1 VGQKTNPVGMRLGII
16 KTWDSR
22 WFARKDY
29 AKLLEEDIFIRK
41 YLKKRLSQAGIS
53 RIVIQRAVS
62 KVTINISTARPGL
75 VIGRRGQQV
84 DQLRDELQH
93 ITKKEIFLNIDEVKK
108 PDMDAVLV
116 GEHVARQLEQR
127 VSFRRAMKKAI
138 ASTMRSGAGGVRI
151 VCSGRLGGAEMART
165 EWYREGRVPLHT
177 LRADIDYGLRE
188 AHTTAGRIGVKVW
201 IYKGDIL
208 PYKPANEEKSVRE
221 AAMAVGETSGQAAPE
236 PRVVSSTA
244 ARKREE
250 EKAQKEA
257 AAAAAAEAETEP
269 AEDAPEP
276 LIKEADPEF
285 ERLLAEEEEI
295 ERTTREHHETPHFRP
310 GDAD

>member
-1 VGQKTNPVGMRLGII
+1 VGQKTNPIGMRLGII
-16 KTWDSR
+16 FTWDSR

-108 PDMDAVLV
+108 PDMDATLV

-165 EWYREGRVPLHT
+165 ESYRDGRVPLHT
-177 LRADIDYGLRE
+177 LRADIDFARSTARTIYG
-188 AHTTAGRIGVKVW
+188 TVGVKVW
-201 IYKGDIL
+201 IFKGEIL
-208 PYKPANEEKSVRE
+208 PKRE
-221 AAMAVGETSGQAAPE
+221 AA
-236 PRVVSSTA
+236 
-244 ARKREE
+244 
-250 EKAQKEA
+250 EA
-257 AAAAAAEAETEP
+257 AAVAHG
-269 AEDAPEP
+269 
-276 LIKEADPEF
+276 
-285 ERLLAEEEEI
+285 
-295 ERTTREHHETPHFRP
+295 RT
-310 GDAD
+310 A

>member
-1 VGQKTNPVGMRLGII
+1 VGQKTNPIGMRLGII
-16 KTWDSR
+16 STWDSR

-108 PDMDAVLV
+108 PDIDATLV

-138 ASTMRSGAGGVRI
+138 ASTMRAGAGGVRI

-165 EWYREGRVPLHT
+165 ESYRDGRVPLHT
-177 LRADIDYGLRE
+177 LRADIDFARSTARTIYG
-188 AHTTAGRIGVKVW
+188 TVGVKVW
-201 IYKGDIL
+201 IFKGEIL
-208 PYKPANEEKSVRE
+208 A
-221 AAMAVGETSGQAAPE
+221 
-236 PRVVSSTA
+236 
-244 ARKREE
+244 KREPG
-250 EKAQKEA
+250 EA
-257 AAAAAAEAETEP
+257 PP
-269 AEDAPEP
+269 AGPHA
-276 LIKEADPEF
+276 
-285 ERLLAEEEEI
+285 
-295 ERTTREHHETPHFRP
+295 RT
-310 GDAD
+310 A

>member
-1 VGQKTNPVGMRLGII
+1 VGQKTNPIGMRLGII
-16 KTWDSR
+16 RTWDSR

-29 AKLLEEDIFIRK
+29 PKLLEEDIFIRK
-41 YLKKRLSQAGIS
+41 YLKKRLAQAGIS

-108 PDMDAVLV
+108 PDTDATLV

-138 ASTMRSGAGGVRI
+138 ASPMRAGAGGVRI

-165 EWYREGRVPLHT
+165 ESYRDGRVPLHT
-177 LRADIDYGLRE
+177 LRADIDFARSTARTIYG
-188 AHTTAGRIGVKVW
+188 TVGVKVW
-201 IYKGDIL
+201 IFKGEVLD
-208 PYKPANEEKSVRE
+208 KS
-221 AAMAVGETSGQAAPE
+221 
-236 PRVVSSTA
+236 
-244 ARKREE
+244 
-250 EKAQKEA
+250 
-257 AAAAAAEAETEP
+257 AAAEP
-269 AEDAPEP
+269 AAP
-276 LIKEADPEF
+276 AG
-285 ERLLAEEEEI
+285 
-295 ERTTREHHETPHFRP
+295 P
-310 GDAD
+310 GRNA

>member
-1 VGQKTNPVGMRLGII
+1 VGQKTNPIGMRLGII
-16 KTWDSR
+16 FTWDSR

-108 PDMDAVLV
+108 PDMDATLV

-138 ASTMRSGAGGVRI
+138 ASTMRAGAGGVRI

-165 EWYREGRVPLHT
+165 ESYRDGRVPLHT
-177 LRADIDYGLRE
+177 LRADIDFARSTARTIYG
-188 AHTTAGRIGVKVW
+188 TVGVKVW
-201 IYKGDIL
+201 IFKGEIL
-208 PYKPANEEKSVRE
+208 PKRE
-221 AAMAVGETSGQAAPE
+221 AA
-236 PRVVSSTA
+236 
-244 ARKREE
+244 
-250 EKAQKEA
+250 EA
-257 AAAAAAEAETEP
+257 AA
-269 AEDAPEP
+269 
-276 LIKEADPEF
+276 
-285 ERLLAEEEEI
+285 LAHG
-295 ERTTREHHETPHFRP
+295 RT
-310 GDAD
+310 A

>member
-1 VGQKTNPVGMRLGII
+1 MGQKTNPIGMRLGII

-29 AKLLEEDIFIRK
+29 PKLLEEDIFIRK

-108 PDMDAVLV
+108 PDIDAVLV

-165 EWYREGRVPLHT
+165 ESYRDGRVPLHT
-177 LRADIDYGLRE
+177 LRADIDFARSTARTIYG
-188 AHTTAGRIGVKVW
+188 TVGVKVW
-201 IYKGDIL
+201 IFKGEVLD
-208 PYKPANEEKSVRE
+208 KRE
-221 AAMAVGETSGQAAPE
+221 APEAAPAQG
-236 PRVVSSTA
+236 RTA
-244 ARKREE
+244 
-250 EKAQKEA
+250 
-257 AAAAAAEAETEP
+257 
-269 AEDAPEP
+269 
-276 LIKEADPEF
+276 
-285 ERLLAEEEEI
+285 
-295 ERTTREHHETPHFRP
+295 
-310 GDAD
+310 

>member
-1 VGQKTNPVGMRLGII
+1 MGQKTNPVGMRLGII

-108 PDMDAVLV
+108 PDIDAVLV

-165 EWYREGRVPLHT
+165 ESYRDGRVPLHT
-177 LRADIDYGLRE
+177 LRADIDFARSTARTIYG
-188 AHTTAGRIGVKVW
+188 TVGVKVW
-201 IYKGDIL
+201 IFKGEVL
-208 PYKPANEEKSVRE
+208 EKRE
-221 AAMAVGETSGQAAPE
+221 AP
-236 PRVVSSTA
+236 
-244 ARKREE
+244 
-250 EKAQKEA
+250 EA
-257 AAAAAAEAETEP
+257 AAPQGRNA
-269 AEDAPEP
+269 
-276 LIKEADPEF
+276 
-285 ERLLAEEEEI
+285 
-295 ERTTREHHETPHFRP
+295 
-310 GDAD
+310 

>member
-1 VGQKTNPVGMRLGII
+1 MGQKTNPIGMRLGII

-29 AKLLEEDIFIRK
+29 PKLLEEDIFIRK

-108 PDMDAVLV
+108 PDIDAVLV

-165 EWYREGRVPLHT
+165 ESYRDGRVPLHT
-177 LRADIDYGLRE
+177 LRADIDFARSTARTIYG
-188 AHTTAGRIGVKVW
+188 TVGVKVW
-201 IYKGDIL
+201 IFKGEVL
-208 PYKPANEEKSVRE
+208 AKRE
-221 AAMAVGETSGQAAPE
+221 AAEAAPV
-236 PRVVSSTA
+236 PGR
-244 ARKREE
+244 
-250 EKAQKEA
+250 
-257 AAAAAAEAETEP
+257 P
-269 AEDAPEP
+269 A
-276 LIKEADPEF
+276 
-285 ERLLAEEEEI
+285 
-295 ERTTREHHETPHFRP
+295 
-310 GDAD
+310 